1 MNLLLTTHCL
11 IALTVTLVQSSSLEG
26 FRNDVEM
33 ERMYRSFLEE
43 ENLSDEPGECEVK
56 FKKVGCYKE
65 DGEARAL
72 SEEIFNDRKN
82 IDWKAGKWEQFLKR
96 LACRCAKE
104 SGEKGYSHFGL
115 QFYGE
120 CWSDPQ
126 ADKRF
131 DRYGKANGCIG
142 FQYKKCDDEDL
153 DNNECVGGGNKNYVY
168 QIVGEG
174 GGSGSGSGFG
184 PAR

>member
-1 MNLLLTTHCL
+1 M
-11 IALTVTLVQSSSLEG
+11 SSL
-26 FRNDVEM
+26 M
-33 ERMYRSFLEE
+33 SMYIFSLPFLDGA
-43 ENLSDEPGECEVK
+43 LVSIPEPEKAMCFVP
-56 FKKVGCYKE
+56 
-65 DGEARAL
+65 
-72 SEEIFNDRKN
+72 IF
-82 IDWKAGKWEQFLKR
+82 IFHFR

-174 GGSGSGSGFG
+174 GKEKQSIVLAAD
-184 PAR
+184 ARDAGNAS